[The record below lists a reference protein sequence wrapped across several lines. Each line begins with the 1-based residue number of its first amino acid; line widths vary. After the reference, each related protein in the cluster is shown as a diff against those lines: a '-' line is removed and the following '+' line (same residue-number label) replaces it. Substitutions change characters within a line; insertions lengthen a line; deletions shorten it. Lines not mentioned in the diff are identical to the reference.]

1 MSFRGNNGISTQENH
16 VATPQKI
23 LNDIMKLLFSTQI
36 INKLYHLNT
45 TSFARHKASDAF
57 DDSILSHIDKFA
69 EVYIGRYKVKPQIT
83 SLKLETSYLT
93 DDGIKEMLAD
103 LRKYLESY
111 NSLFNDSDL
120 LNIRDELLADIN
132 KTLYLFNLN

>member
-1 MSFRGNNGISTQENH
+1 MSFRGNNGISTQENLI
-16 VATPQKI
+16 ATPQKI

-93 DDGIKEMLAD
+93 DDGNKEMLAD
-103 LRKYLESY
+103 LKKYLESY
-111 NSLFNDSDL
+111 NSMFNDSDL

-132 KTLYLFNLN
+132 KTLYLFNLK

>member
-1 MSFRGNNGISTQENH
+1 MLSRGNNGISTQENPI
-16 VATPQKI
+16 ATPQKI

-103 LRKYLESY
+103 LKKYLESY
-111 NSLFNDSDL
+111 NSMFNDSDL